1 MNISDGGKQPFLRDT
16 IWDGKP
22 QKLVTSSGIQKELK
36 SLLEERGVN
45 ITGLKKE
52 DMIKIVEDMRD
63 FKFQKTKVEELIL
76 NQGHRA
82 MFIPKFH
89 CELNPIERVWC
100 RAKQYTRSHCD
111 YSFSTLE
118 KIVDTALD
126 TVSVELIRKYFR
138 KVREYQ
144 RAYREGNT
152 LGKEM
157 QTILK
162 KYKSHR
168 RVLESSDS

>member
-1 MNISDGGKQPFLRDT
+1 M
-16 IWDGKP
+16 
-22 QKLVTSSGIQKELK
+22 
-36 SLLEERGVN
+36 
-45 ITGLKKE
+45 
-52 DMIKIVEDMRD
+52 
-63 FKFQKTKVEELIL
+63 
-76 NQGHRA
+76 
-82 MFIPKFH
+82 
-89 CELNPIERVWC
+89 NPIERVWC

-111 YSFSTLE
+111 YSSNLE